1 MKSYK
6 ISIVLVILIYVL
18 SGCGTTHIETQLTD
32 AKGALPRCFC
42 VEGKRYYFYGRQSQ
56 STPKGEE
63 LRAVINTY
71 TGENR
76 ILPTKDG
83 ETNFKEAIGC
93 ACVIDGEQLYI
104 QIDEKWYET
113 VSEETVKK
121 MSEEASKKAS
131 LEAENS
137 AITTD
142 SDLAY

>member
-1 MKSYK
+1 MKPYK
-6 ISIVLVILIYVL
+6 ISIVLVILIYML
-18 SGCGTTHIETQLTD
+18 SGCGTTHIETQTAD
-32 AKGALPRCFC
+32 SKGALPRCFC
-42 VEGKRYYFYGRQSQ
+42 LEGKLYFFYGRQSK

-63 LRAVINTY
+63 LGAVINTY

-104 QIDEKWYET
+104 RIDEKWYET
-113 VSEETVKK
+113 ISEDMFKK

-131 LEAENS
+131 LEAE
-137 AITTD
+137 
-142 SDLAY
+142 